1 MVFPSGFGTMD
12 ELFETLALIQTK
24 KLNKRMPIYLFGKE
38 FRDGLIN
45 FDHFIEWGVISVQ
58 DIDLFRIVNDVE
70 EAYELIIDDLTNEV
84 RS

>member
-1 MVFPSGFGTMD
+1 
-12 ELFETLALIQTK
+12 
-24 KLNKRMPIYLFGKE
+24 MPIYLFGKE
-38 FRDGLIN
+38 FWDGLIN
-45 FDHFIEWGVISVQ
+45 FDHFIEWEVISVQ

>member
-1 MVFPSGFGTMD
+1 M
-12 ELFETLALIQTK
+12 
-24 KLNKRMPIYLFGKE
+24 
-38 FRDGLIN
+38 IN
-45 FDHFIEWGVISVQ
+45 FDHFIEWEVISVQ